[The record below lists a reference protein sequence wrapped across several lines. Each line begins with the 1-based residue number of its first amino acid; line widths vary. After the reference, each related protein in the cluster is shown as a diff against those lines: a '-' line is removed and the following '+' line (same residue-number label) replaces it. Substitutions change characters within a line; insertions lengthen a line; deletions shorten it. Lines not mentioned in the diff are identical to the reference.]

1 MQANTSR
8 FVNAVSLNELQRRW
22 RMVRDGMRAQGIDAL
37 VMQNSSDWI
46 GGYVRWFSNQPATNG
61 YPNTIVF
68 PLDEGMSL
76 IEQGPFGGARVASD
90 SEQNESGIARRL
102 TTPSYASVHYSGSY
116 DAAIAAAE
124 LKRLGARI
132 HGMEG
137 DGSEWVLVDL
147 GDIVVHVM
155 HPSARLTYNLE
166 ALWGG
171 KDVKIKR
178 EPEPAARVA
187 PKAKPKA
194 KVTVK
199 VKVKAKTKPKTTAKT
214 APRTKTKTKAKTKSA
229 PKGKVKAK
237 AKTPA
242 KKKVAA
248 KVRKAPAKKKKAAK
262 RRA

>member
-1 MQANTSR
+1 MDIRKKQRAVVEALEDIKGRDIVVFNTERLSAYFER
-8 FVNAVSLNELQRRW
+8 VVLATGDSTRQVK
-22 RMVRDGMRAQGIDAL
+22 AL
-37 VMQNSSDWI
+37 ADNVQ
-46 GGYVRWFSNQPATNG
+46 
-61 YPNTIVF
+61 
-68 PLDEGMSL
+68 EK
-76 IEQGPFGGARVASD
+76 
-90 SEQNESGIARRL
+90 
-102 TTPSYASVHYSGSY
+102 
-116 DAAIAAAE
+116 
-124 LKRLGARI
+124 LKSLGARI

-199 VKVKAKTKPKTTAKT
+199 VKVKAKTKAKTKTTAKT
-214 APRTKTKTKAKTKSA
+214 APRTKTKAKAKTKSA

-248 KVRKAPAKKKKAAK
+248 KARKAPAKKKKAAK